1 VDCWNAIKS
10 GDPNPGGSR
19 GLGGTYAYDE
29 FKKSVGDFAALL
41 PGIVASISD
50 EAQRFYD
57 RYFAGGDPAKVTLK
71 LGVTTPPSASG
82 TNQQD
87 FSFTIPVVEFGIQIG
102 GKTVDRPQAFL
113 NEAKLTQL
121 ALSVRFAASLVNLH
135 ESDLK
140 LLVLDDLL
148 VSLDMSNRME
158 VVEILLAD
166 TFANYQKII
175 LTHELGFFREFRRK
189 IGAGHPEWCFLR
201 LEGNA
206 SSAIEARSEKTDIQK
221 AADYLHGHDLDEAA
235 ICLRKAAEDTARRYR
250 EWADRKSLPPGKFFS
265 LTDNLRAARARLL
278 EQIPASLYEKVLEGT
293 PVAHREHLIPTGD
306 SDLDALAALDVA
318 DRGRLKTQRNRLRMV
333 LTDEHW
339 NALENARLIEEVLR
353 ATERVLN
360 PSAHAGDPPLYEDEV
375 QKALDLIARLEKCL
389 A

>member
-1 VDCWNAIKS
+1 V
-10 GDPNPGGSR
+10 
-19 GLGGTYAYDE
+19 GGTYAYDD
-29 FKKSVGDFAALL
+29 FKRRVADFAALL
-41 PGIVASISD
+41 PGIVTTISD

-57 RYFAGGDPAKVTLK
+57 RYFATGDPAKVTLK
-71 LGVTTPPSASG
+71 LGVTTLPSASG
-82 TNQQD
+82 NTKD
-87 FSFTIPVVEFGIQIG
+87 EFTFTMPVVEFGIQVG
-102 GKTVDRPQAFL
+102 GRIVDRPQAFL

-158 VVEILLAD
+158 VVEILLDD

-189 IGAGHPEWCFLR
+189 IGAGHPGWCFLR

-206 SSAIEARSEKTDIQK
+206 SSTIEARSEKTDIQK
-221 AADYLHGHDLDEAA
+221 AEDYLHGHDLDEAA

-250 EWADRKSLPPGKFFS
+250 EWADGKSLPPGEFFG
-265 LTDNLRAARARLL
+265 LTENLRAARSRLL
-278 EQIPASLYEKVLEGT
+278 ERIPAGLYDKVLRGT
-293 PVAHREHLIPTGD
+293 PAAHREHLIPAGD
-306 SDLDALAALDVA
+306 SDLDGLAILDVA
-318 DRGRLKTQRNRLRMV
+318 DRGRLKTQRNRLRAV

-339 NALENARLIEEVLR
+339 KALENVRLIEEVLH

-360 PSAHAGDPPLYEDEV
+360 PSAHAGDPPLYEAEV